1 MNLLDMK
8 TKYFLSLYM
17 EYLFYIAV
25 FNAFFFSLLLFQ
37 KKSRMVHDKILIV
50 WLVYLGLFIGGYSL
64 YSHDL
69 FTRFNLLSASFIS
82 LFMLQGVFLYLYAS
96 RLVSKQKRY
105 NKKMLLHLLPFVAF
119 NIYLFVASYFP
130 DIAHEI
136 RLENVH
142 TNVHHPII
150 FQVFLIATLLSGPFY
165 IVLTLNLFK
174 KHDINIFNNYSSTD
188 EIDLGWLR
196 KLVIVF
202 GIVWTALIIITVIH
216 HVFNLFSMVFC
227 TDSLFLTLSVFVI
240 LIGYFGLKQKFIFEN
255 ELEQEQPVL
264 AEEKMKYS
272 GSTLKEDEATEYTE
286 QLAEYMLKEKPYL
299 NPELTLTELASQI
312 DISTHHLS
320 QIINEQFKQ
329 NFFEYI
335 NHFRVEEVKS
345 RINDPEFENYSFLGI
360 ALDSGFNSKS
370 SFNRIFKKFTNQTP
384 SQFKSALNDK

>member
-1 MNLLDMK
+1 M
-8 TKYFLSLYM
+8 
-17 EYLFYIAV
+17 
-25 FNAFFFSLLLFQ
+25 
-37 KKSRMVHDKILIV
+37 
-50 WLVYLGLFIGGYSL
+50 
-64 YSHDL
+64 
-69 FTRFNLLSASFIS
+69 
-82 LFMLQGVFLYLYAS
+82 
-96 RLVSKQKRY
+96 
-105 NKKMLLHLLPFVAF
+105 
-119 NIYLFVASYFP
+119 
-130 DIAHEI
+130 
-136 RLENVH
+136 
-142 TNVHHPII
+142 
-150 FQVFLIATLLSGPFY
+150 
-165 IVLTLNLFK
+165 LTLNLFK

-272 GSTLKEDEATEYTE
+272 GSTLKDDEATEYTE
-286 QLAEYMLKEKPYL
+286 QLAEYMLTEKPYL

-335 NHFRVEEVKS
+335 NQFRVEEVKT
-345 RINDPEFENYSFLGI
+345 RINNPKFENYSLLGI